1 VRLMISSDW
10 HLDATTA
17 GVERR
22 DDLELAVTE
31 LALAVLEREVDAFL
45 FLGDL
50 TNPDNPR
57 AWRAVEVAIRFALG
71 LERRGIDQA
80 WLTGNH
86 DVVEDGRCSSTL
98 LPLRGAGIRVIDSPG
113 EQVFADHTLVAFPF
127 TPSSHAYD
135 PAEVVA
141 HANGVHM
148 MGRTIVASHL
158 CVEGIEPGSE
168 VAEFARGR
176 EVFLPVE
183 AIARD
188 LPGALVLNGHYHA
201 RQTHRRS
208 GIEVHVPGSI
218 ARLTRGERDNSPGYL
233 IAEVE

>member
-22 DDLELAVTE
+22 DDLEAAVAE
-31 LALAVLEREVDAFL
+31 LALAVDERSIEAFL

-57 AWRAVEVAIRFALG
+57 AWRAIEVAIRFALG

-113 EQVFADHTLVAFPF
+113 EQVFAGHSLVAFPF
-127 TPSSHAYD
+127 TPSSHTYD

-141 HANGVHM
+141 RASGGRM
-148 MGRTIVASHL
+148 AGRTIVASHL

-176 EVFLPVE
+176 EVFLPVD

-188 LPGALVLNGHYHA
+188 LPGSLLLNGHYHA
-201 RQTHRRS
+201 RQTYRRS